1 MRSATTDAHGNY
13 TLTDVPPGT
22 YNLAPSCSDY
32 VFYPSSRSITVVSH
46 LREQNFTALLPHLV
60 SGRVTDSAGNGV
72 AGVTISDGM
81 RSATTDAQGFYALS
95 GVPAGAY
102 TLTPSRDGYAFA
114 PASRTVTVTGEVS
127 GQDFTATLATYVIRG
142 RVTDGAGNGVAG
154 VTISDGARSVTTDA
168 QGFYALSGV
177 PAGAY
182 TLTPSRDG
190 YAFAPASRTV
200 TVAGEVSGQD
210 FTVSSSAGQYRVFL
224 PLTVR

>member
-1 MRSATTDAHGNY
+1 
-13 TLTDVPPGT
+13 
-22 YNLAPSCSDY
+22 
-32 VFYPSSRSITVVSH
+32 
-46 LREQNFTALLPHLV
+46 
-60 SGRVTDSAGNGV
+60 
-72 AGVTISDGM
+72 
-81 RSATTDAQGFYALS
+81 
-95 GVPAGAY
+95 
-102 TLTPSRDGYAFA
+102 
-114 PASRTVTVTGEVS
+114 VTVTGDLS
-127 GQDFTATLATYVIRG
+127 GPDVTATLVTYAIRG

-154 VTISDGARSVTTDA
+154 VTISDGTRSATTDA

>member
-1 MRSATTDAHGNY
+1 VTINAGRNLNRQDFAILPTY
-13 TLTDVPPGT
+13 T
-22 YNLAPSCSDY
+22 
-32 VFYPSSRSITVVSH
+32 
-46 LREQNFTALLPHLV
+46 V
-60 SGRVTDSAGNGV
+60 SGQVTDGAGNGI
-72 AGVTISDGM
+72 AGVTISDGT